1 MIKSKLWYLQKIQL
15 FNEMSH
21 EEMEELARTAR
32 MESVKKKNAI
42 FLPGDPSLQVYLLKE
57 GRVKISRVSEEGREV
72 TLALLEP
79 GEIFGELEA
88 LDDSPRDTLAEALDD
103 TQLCVI
109 QKERFVALIRRKP
122 ELSFRLTKLIGF
134 QMRRI
139 QSRVEDLVFRDVPAR
154 LAHLLIQLSKDYGKG
169 MPEGV
174 SLQIKLTH
182 QEMANLIGSIR
193 ETVSTVLGE
202 WKKEGLIAVEGRRII
217 LLRLDLLQ
225 KRAGSPV
232 SASKP
237 PFRIL

>member
-1 MIKSKLWYLQKIQL
+1 MIKSKLWYLQKIRL
-15 FNEMSH
+15 FNEMSR
-21 EEMEELARTAR
+21 EEMEDLARTAR
-32 MESVKKKNAI
+32 MESVKKKNTI

-88 LDDSPRDTLAEALDD
+88 LDDSPRGALAEALDD

-109 QKERFVALIRRKP
+109 QREFFVALIRRKP

-134 QMRRI
+134 RMRRI
-139 QSRVEDLVFRDVPAR
+139 ESRVEDLVFRDVPAR
-154 LAHLLIQLSKDYGKG
+154 LAHLLIQLSKDHGKG
-169 MPEGV
+169 MPEGI

-182 QEMANLIGSIR
+182 QEMANLIGAIR
-193 ETVSTVLGE
+193 ETVSAILGE

-217 LLRLDLLQ
+217 LYRLDLLQ

-237 PFRIL
+237 SFPIL